1 MIQPMAPG
9 TLERLMAETTPAA
22 IEQQLGTEAHAQAV
36 QITRSLIAAY
46 GPDCAERIAR
56 ELARLLAREL
66 ELARPDD
73 VSGGLFGVRTS

>member
-1 MIQPMAPG
+1 MIEPMAPG
-9 TLERLMAETTPAA
+9 TLERLMAEAPPAA
-22 IEQQLGTEAHAQAV
+22 IEQQLGTEAHAHAV

-46 GPDCAERIAR
+46 GPDNAERIAR

-73 VSGGLFGVRTS
+73 VSAGRLEVPGT